1 MKKYI
6 WFMMLLMMGFASP
19 ASASKMNID
28 PYFAIDVSALQATL
42 AGSSATSAAYSF
54 IAGSTLNWISPNLAA
69 EVRVGFGGQIPTF
82 SGSINGYTAYF
93 LKPSMELT
101 RHLDVYALLG
111 GATISMDIAG
121 LSYSDT
127 SPSYG
132 LGFAYHV
139 PNESLSFAAE
149 WVQYRRNS
157 DQSSTSI
164 SGVSI
169 SGVSASFVF
178 SYY

>member
-1 MKKYI
+1 MEKFM
-6 WFMMLLMMGFASP
+6 WFMMLVMMGFASP
-19 ASASKMNID
+19 AWASKMNID
-28 PYFAIDVSALQATL
+28 PYFAVDVSALQANL
-42 AGSSATSAAYSF
+42 AGSNATSAAFSF
-54 IAGSTLNWISPNLAA
+54 IAGSTLNWISPNLGA

-82 SGSINGYTAYF
+82 GGSINSYTAYF
-93 LKPSMELT
+93 LKPSMEVT
-101 RHLDVYALLG
+101 RRLDVYALLG
-111 GATISMDIAG
+111 GTTISMDIAG
-121 LSYSDT
+121 FSYADT

-132 LGFAYHV
+132 LGFTYHV

-157 DQSSTSI
+157 DQSSTNI